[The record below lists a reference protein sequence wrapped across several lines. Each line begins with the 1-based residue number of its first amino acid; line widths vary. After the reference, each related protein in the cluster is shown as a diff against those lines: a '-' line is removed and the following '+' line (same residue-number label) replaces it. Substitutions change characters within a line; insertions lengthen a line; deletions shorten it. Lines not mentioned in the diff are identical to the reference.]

1 MLSFI
6 VQHACNIIM
15 IIVPACDYGNAE
27 KISDP
32 YKTLVQLCLSRVLLM
47 YLPTLCSPGPNIWTP
62 PLGHYI
68 YGPPCMQSITVGWVL
83 G

>member
-32 YKTLVQLCLSRVLLM
+32 YKNTGTTLFIKS
-47 YLPTLCSPGPNIWTP
+47 TAK
-62 PLGHYI
+62 
-68 YGPPCMQSITVGWVL
+68 
-83 G
+83 